1 MQTFLRDFILRPS
14 CYQCVCKAG
23 RSGADITMGDFW
35 GIEKIKPEF
44 DDDKG
49 CGLILNYLKKGLDI
63 CSTDWKEMTYNHALA
78 GNPSII
84 NSARISSNRNFFFH
98 RLNKSNSLGLSWEE
112 TNSSRF
118 LLRIYRNIYRFFL
131 K

>member
-1 MQTFLRDFILRPS
+1 MAMVLFNANIFMKILTLTILQRCQTLAKFIL
-14 CYQCVCKAG
+14 
-23 RSGADITMGDFW
+23 GA
-35 GIEKIKPEF
+35 
-44 DDDKG
+44 
-49 CGLILNYLKKGLDI
+49 YLKKCLDI
-63 CSTDWKEMTYNHALA
+63 CSTYWKEMTYNHALA